1 MKKFLGSIRKKLP
14 SRAMVAGAIQGVIG
28 DKLPR
33 SLTSPMK
40 FIWRGA
46 VLSDSQVIKRSH
58 VAIFVHGST
67 DSEAGWQVN
76 PPRTSF
82 GENLLLDFGVEPLYL
97 RYNSGLKVSE
107 NGTALSA
114 LLQKLIGTNPAIRKI
129 TFVAHS
135 MGGLVVHS
143 AIYQANL
150 QREAWTRKVKQVFL
164 LGTPHRGAPLAK
176 LVEKSEQVLQFIPN
190 PITLIA
196 ASVLNLRSGG
206 LKDMTHGSAGLPAE
220 GKILLPKVKYV
231 FIAGTVQKKPGGVL
245 SRLIGDGMVRVPSA
259 HVGKAPQTNWL
270 KKACPWLNRSGDI
283 RLETV
288 AGVGHLGLRSAPTA
302 YAVIARNFKS

>member
-1 MKKFLGSIRKKLP
+1 
-14 SRAMVAGAIQGVIG
+14 MVAGAIQGVIG

-40 FIWRGA
+40 LIWRGA
-46 VLSDSQVIKRSH
+46 VLSESQTIKRSH
-58 VAIFVHGST
+58 IVIFVHGST

-107 NGTALSA
+107 NGEALCGCVHNLVKA
-114 LLQKLIGTNPAIRKI
+114 NPAIRKI
-129 TFVAHS
+129 SFVAHS

-150 QREAWTRKVKQVFL
+150 RREAWVKKVKQVFL

-176 LVEKSEQVLQFIPN
+176 LVEKSEQILQFIPN
-190 PITLIA
+190 PFTLIA

-206 LKDMTHGSAGLPAE
+206 LKDMTRGNAELPAE

-231 FIAGTVQKKPGGVL
+231 FIAGTVQKKAGGIL

-259 HVGKAPQTNWL
+259 HVHKTQRGNWL
-270 KKACPWLNRSGDI
+270 KNAFPWLNRSGDI

-288 AGVGHLGLRSAPTA
+288 PGVGHLGLRSAPAA
-302 YAVIARNFKS
+302 YAIIARNFKL